1 MRGRVGILIL
11 IVLVLV
17 NVLVQHVICRWDMTD
32 DKRYTISTPTK
43 HLLGKLDSPLR
54 VTVLLDGE
62 LNSGFLRL
70 KKATDELIDEFSV
83 YAAEGIDR
91 RPVESSML
99 QGLDPTVIHERTHK
113 GQMAQTTIFPY
124 AIVEYH
130 SKRRVVNLLQN
141 QRGLSGEE
149 NLNNSIENLEYRVVE
164 AIRSLVQTKVEKVA
178 FLEGHGELAERDVFD
193 LTQLLAQYYQV
204 DRGSLG
210 NETGASDD
218 YAAVIIAD
226 PQFPFSE
233 EDKYIL
239 DQYIMQG
246 GRVLWVVNGV
256 KFSADFLASQGATP
270 IVALDLDINDML
282 FRYGVRVNHGLVQ
295 DLQCLPVPVDVS
307 TNGQQP
313 NWQPMP
319 WTYAPLLLTS
329 QQSPITRNVAQLS
342 ATMVSA
348 VDIVGGDDGIRK
360 DVLLATSTASKIT
373 AVPAQVDL
381 SMGVDDEQSY
391 QFAYIPIA
399 VSLEGE
405 FASLYAHLGAPESV
419 IVTGNELK
427 RSVPTRQVVVAAGSA
442 IRNEWQQN
450 QPLPLGFDRYTQTQF
465 GNRDFMLNAV
475 LYLTDDEG
483 WLQLRQK
490 EITLRLIND
499 QRAQLMRVR
508 AQIVSIMIPLI
519 ILFVIGGVV
528 LLQKK
533 RKYVKK
539 LYRL

>member
-17 NVLVQHVICRWDMTD
+17 NVLVQHVICRWDMTE

-124 AIVEYH
+124 AIVEYQ

-210 NETGASDD
+210 NETGVLDD

-246 GRVLWVVNGV
+246 GRVLWVLNGV

-391 QFAYIPIA
+391 QFAYIPVA

-539 LYRL
+539 L

>member
-1 MRGRVGILIL
+1 MKGRVGILIL

-17 NVLVQHVICRWDMTD
+17 NVLVHLVVCRWDMTD

-43 HLLGKLDSPLR
+43 QLLGRLESPLI
-54 VTVLLDGE
+54 VTILLDGE
-62 LNSGFLRL
+62 LNSGFTRL
-70 KKATDELIDEFSV
+70 KKATEELIDEFSI
-83 YAAEGIDR
+83 YTTKGISR
-91 RPVESSML
+91 RPLESSML
-99 QGLDPTVIHERTHK
+99 QGLDPIVIHERTHK
-113 GQMAQTTIFPY
+113 GNMSQTTVFPY
-124 AIVEYH
+124 AIVEYQ
-130 SKRRVVNLLQN
+130 SKKRIVNLLQN

-164 AIRSLVQTKVEKVA
+164 AIRSLEQTEVEKVA
-178 FLEGHGELAERDVFD
+178 FLEGHGELEERDVYD

-204 DRGSLG
+204 DRGCLG
-210 NETGASDD
+210 NETGVLDD

-226 PQFPFSE
+226 PQLPFSE

-246 GRVLWVVNGV
+246 GRVLWVINGV
-256 KFSADFLASQGATP
+256 KFSADFLASQGTTP

-307 TNGQQP
+307 INEQQP

-329 QQSPITRNVAQLS
+329 QQSPVTRNVAQLS

-348 VDIVGGDDGIRK
+348 VDIVGGEDGIRK
-360 DVLLATSTASKIT
+360 EVLLATSSASKLT
-373 AVPAQVDL
+373 PVPAQVNL
-381 SMGVDDEQSY
+381 SMGIDDEQSY
-391 QFAYIPIA
+391 RFAYIPVA

-405 FASLYAHLGAPESV
+405 FTSLYAHLGAPESV
-419 IVTGNELK
+419 VVTGKELK
-427 RSVPTRQVVVAAGSA
+427 KSVLTRQIVVAAGSA

-499 QRAQLMRVR
+499 QRALLMRVN

-519 ILFVIGGVV
+519 LLFMIGGVV
-528 LLQKK
+528 LLMKK

-539 LYRL
+539 I

>member
-178 FLEGHGELAERDVFD
+178 FLEGHGELGERDVFD

-210 NETGASDD
+210 KETGVLDD

-539 LYRL
+539 L

>member
-124 AIVEYH
+124 AIVEYQ

-210 NETGASDD
+210 NETGVLDD

-391 QFAYIPIA
+391 QFAYIPVA